1 MALIPPLGLAIH
13 PEHHQFRLTQQNEGC
28 PTFYQLLSFSFD
40 GDQSNVP
47 AASGVCMHYQS
58 WLWLSVVQENIL
70 QRSKGKGHQ
79 RQYHFTCWGGGL
91 YAHKLGRKSE
101 MFWLYANALLCM
113 FEAKKRSVKT
123 NIFCR
128 LPSDPQIRH
137 VQMYAVY
144 LRELFVSLHSRFLFL
159 PLSLF

>member
-1 MALIPPLGLAIH
+1 
-13 PEHHQFRLTQQNEGC
+13 
-28 PTFYQLLSFSFD
+28 
-40 GDQSNVP
+40 
-47 AASGVCMHYQS
+47 MHYQS

-79 RQYHFTCWGGGL
+79 RQYHFTRGGGL

-128 LPSDPQIRH
+128 LPSDPQIRRAN
-137 VQMYAVY
+137 VCCVLERAFCFSA
-144 LRELFVSLHSRFLFL
+144 LPF
-159 PLSLF
+159 PLSSSLSLLKTRNFWSEHGMLSQRTHAESNDSPPALNYFHFY

>member
-1 MALIPPLGLAIH
+1 
-13 PEHHQFRLTQQNEGC
+13 
-28 PTFYQLLSFSFD
+28 
-40 GDQSNVP
+40 
-47 AASGVCMHYQS
+47 MHYQS

-79 RQYHFTCWGGGL
+79 RQYHFTHGGGGL

-113 FEAKKRSVKT
+113 FKAKKRSVKT